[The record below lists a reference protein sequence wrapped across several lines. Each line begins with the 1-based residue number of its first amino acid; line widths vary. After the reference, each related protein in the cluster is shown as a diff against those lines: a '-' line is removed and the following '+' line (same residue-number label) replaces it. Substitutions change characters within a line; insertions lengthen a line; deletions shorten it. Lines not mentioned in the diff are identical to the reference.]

1 MSHNQVDILRYFFCK
16 DRETISNGNKHQL
29 LKLSLKH
36 IIIRHIE
43 FNTSKVS
50 KIYKKTRVS
59 KVEIIKNIR
68 KMITRVMTI
77 QNGERERGSDNICR
91 RKYL

>member
-1 MSHNQVDILRYFFCK
+1 MTSWDTFSANIEK
-16 DRETISNGNKHQL
+16 QL
-29 LKLSLKH
+29 VHKQASTLKVVLK
-36 IIIRHIE
+36 HIE

-77 QNGERERGSDNICR
+77 QNGEREREEVIIKNRGRENIR
-91 RKYL
+91 

>member
-1 MSHNQVDILRYFFCK
+1 M
-16 DRETISNGNKHQL
+16 
-29 LKLSLKH
+29 SLKH

-77 QNGERERGSDNICR
+77 QNGERGKVIIKNRGRENIWAGDTSQKNRRERR
-91 RKYL
+91 YL